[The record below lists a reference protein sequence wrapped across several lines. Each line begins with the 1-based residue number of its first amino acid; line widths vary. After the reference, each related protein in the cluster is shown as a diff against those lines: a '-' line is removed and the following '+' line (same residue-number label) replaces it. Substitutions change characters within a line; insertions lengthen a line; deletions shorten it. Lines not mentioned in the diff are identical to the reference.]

1 MEISEKNLAAVKK
14 VVYDIFDNGKVKDV
28 TMRLGR
34 DSYGDDCIR
43 VRLYLVPDTGVK
55 DFDGRMFPLPHAI
68 SKVLDDDL
76 NELLPFVE
84 VRTI

>member
-1 MEISEKNLAAVKK
+1 MEVSEKNLAAVKK

-34 DSYGDDCIR
+34 DWYGDECIR
-43 VRLYLVPDTGVK
+43 IRLYFVPDAGVK
-55 DFDGRMFPLPHAI
+55 DFEGRMFPLPHAI

-76 NELLPFVE
+76 KELFPFVE
-84 VRTI
+84 VRAI